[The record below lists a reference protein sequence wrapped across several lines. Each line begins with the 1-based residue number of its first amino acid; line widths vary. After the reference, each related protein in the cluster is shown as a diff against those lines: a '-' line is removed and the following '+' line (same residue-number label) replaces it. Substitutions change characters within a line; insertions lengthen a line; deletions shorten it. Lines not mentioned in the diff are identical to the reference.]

1 MKFGLDVAQHQ
12 LTFQEILARVR
23 LAEDAGFD
31 GAWVFDHF
39 SALYGD
45 RNGPC
50 LEAWTLLGALAAH
63 TSRIRLGPLVT
74 GVTHR
79 HPSVLTTEIVTVD
92 HVSGGRVEAGLGA
105 AWNQREHRSL
115 GIGFPST
122 KERMQRLEETIEV
135 FRLLTSGE
143 RVSYQGRHYQLDGAQ
158 YRPVPVQRPH
168 PPIWIGANGP
178 QLGLPLAGRQA
189 DVWHGWGE
197 DYARKGDVV
206 RRAAEKAG
214 RDPESIG
221 RSTSLSISEPWAE
234 VRRTFGQYQKNGV
247 SYVIVEWPTEGQTR
261 LEEFIDRVMP
271 DLADD

>member
-12 LTFQEILARVR
+12 LTFEEILARVR
-23 LAEDAGFD
+23 LAEEAGFD

-45 RNGPC
+45 RDGPC

-115 GIGFPST
+115 GMAFPST

-143 RVSYQGRHYQLDGAQ
+143 PVSYQGRHYQLDDAR
-158 YRPVPVQRPH
+158 YRPLPVQRPH

-197 DYARKGDVV
+197 DYAGKWDVV
-206 RRAAEKAG
+206 RRSAEKAG
-214 RDPESIG
+214 RDPQSIE
-221 RSTSLSISEPWAE
+221 RSTSLSISEPWDE
-234 VRRTFGQYQKNGV
+234 VRKTFDQYRTNGV
-247 SYVIVEWPTEGQTR
+247 SYVIVEWPTEGRRR
-261 LEEFIDRVMP
+261 LEEFIDQVMP
-271 DLADD
+271 DLASV

>member
-31 GAWVFDHF
+31 AAWVFDHF

-45 RNGPC
+45 RDGPC

-105 AWNQREHRSL
+105 AWDEREHRSL

-143 RVSYQGRHYQLDGAQ
+143 QVSYQGRHYQLDGAQ

-197 DYARKGDVV
+197 DYAGKWDVV

-214 RDPESIG
+214 RDPESIV

-271 DLADD
+271 DLADG

>member
-12 LTFQEILARVR
+12 LTFEEILARVR
-23 LAEDAGFD
+23 LAEETGFD

-45 RNGPC
+45 RDGPC

-63 TSRIRLGPLVT
+63 TTRIRLGPLVT

-115 GIGFPST
+115 GIGFPSN
-122 KERMQRLEETIEV
+122 KERMQRLEETIEI
-135 FRLLTSGE
+135 FRLLTRGE
-143 RVSYQGRHYQLDGAQ
+143 QVSFQGLHYQLDGAQ
-158 YRPVPVQRPH
+158 YRPTPVQRPH

-197 DYARKGDVV
+197 DYGGKWEVV
-206 RRAAEKAG
+206 RRSAEQAG
-214 RDPESIG
+214 RDPETIV

-234 VRRTFGQYQKNGV
+234 VRRSFDQYQKHGV
-247 SYVIVEWPTEGQTR
+247 SYVIVEWPTEGRSR
-261 LEEFIDRVMP
+261 LEEFIDQVMP
-271 DLADD
+271 DLASV

>member
-12 LTFQEILARVR
+12 LGFEEILSRVR
-23 LAEDAGFD
+23 LAEEAGFN

-63 TSRIRLGPLVT
+63 TTRIRLGPLVT
-74 GVTHR
+74 GITHR

-115 GIGFPST
+115 GIAFPPT
-122 KERMQRLEETIEV
+122 KERMQRLEETIEI

-143 RVSYQGRHYQLDGAQ
+143 EVSFQGRHYQLEGAR
-158 YRPVPVQRPH
+158 YRPPPVQRPH

-197 DYARKGDVV
+197 DYAGKWEVV
-206 RRAAEKAG
+206 LRSAEKAG
-214 RDPESIG
+214 RDPDTIV

-234 VRRTFGQYQKNGV
+234 VRQSFDQYQKNGV
-247 SYVIVEWPTEGQTR
+247 SYVIVEWPTEGRGR
-261 LEEFIDRVMP
+261 LEEFIEKVMP
-271 DLADD
+271 DLASG

>member
-12 LTFQEILARVR
+12 LSFEEILGRVR
-23 LAEDAGFD
+23 MAEESGFE

-63 TSRIRLGPLVT
+63 TTRIRLGPLVT
-74 GVTHR
+74 GITHR

-115 GIGFPST
+115 GIAFPST
-122 KERMQRLEETIEV
+122 KERMRRLEETIQI

-143 RVSYQGRHYQLDGAQ
+143 EVSFQGRHYQLEDAR
-158 YRPVPVQRPH
+158 YRPLPVQRPH

-197 DYARKGDVV
+197 DYVGKWEVV
-206 RRAAEKAG
+206 QRSAEKAG
-214 RDPESIG
+214 RDPETIV
-221 RSTSLSISEPWAE
+221 RSTSLSISEPWE
-234 VRRTFGQYQKNGV
+234 QVRKSFDQYQRNGV
-247 SYVIVEWPTEGQTR
+247 SYVIVEWPTEGRGR
-261 LEEFIDRVMP
+261 LEEFIEKVMP
-271 DLADD
+271 DLADG

>member
-1 MKFGLDVAQHQ
+1 VKFGLDVAQHQ
-12 LTFQEILARVR
+12 LSFEEILGRVR
-23 LAEDAGFD
+23 MAEESGFE

-63 TSRIRLGPLVT
+63 TTRIRLGPLVT
-74 GVTHR
+74 GITHR

-115 GIGFPST
+115 GIAFPST
-122 KERMQRLEETIEV
+122 KERMRRLEETIQI

-143 RVSYQGRHYQLDGAQ
+143 EVSFQGRHYQLEDAR
-158 YRPVPVQRPH
+158 YRPLPVQRPH

-197 DYARKGDVV
+197 DYVGKWEVV
-206 RRAAEKAG
+206 QRSAEKAG
-214 RDPESIG
+214 RDPETIV
-221 RSTSLSISEPWAE
+221 RSTSLSISEPWE
-234 VRRTFGQYQKNGV
+234 QVRKSFDQYQRNGV
-247 SYVIVEWPTEGQTR
+247 SYVIVEWPTEGRGR
-261 LEEFIDRVMP
+261 LEEFIEKVMP
-271 DLADD
+271 DLADG

>member
-12 LTFQEILARVR
+12 LSFEEILSRVR
-23 LAEDAGFD
+23 LAEEAGFD

-63 TSRIRLGPLVT
+63 TARIRLGPLVT
-74 GVTHR
+74 GITHR

-115 GIGFPST
+115 GIAFPPT
-122 KERMQRLEETIEV
+122 KERMQRLEETIEI

-143 RVSYQGRHYQLDGAQ
+143 EVSFQGRHYQLEGAR
-158 YRPVPVQRPH
+158 YRPPPVQRPH

-197 DYARKGDVV
+197 DYAGKWEVV
-206 RRAAEKAG
+206 RRSAEKA
-214 RDPESIG
+214 RRNPDTIV

-234 VRRTFGQYQKNGV
+234 VRQSFDQYQKNGV
-247 SYVIVEWPTEGQTR
+247 SYVIVEWPTEGRGR
-261 LEEFIDRVMP
+261 LEEFIEKVMP
-271 DLADD
+271 DLASG

>member
-1 MKFGLDVAQHQ
+1 MRFGLDVAQHQ
-12 LTFQEILARVR
+12 LGFEEILSRVR
-23 LAEDAGFD
+23 LAEEAGFN

-63 TSRIRLGPLVT
+63 TTRIRLGPLVT
-74 GVTHR
+74 GITHR

-115 GIGFPST
+115 GIAFPST
-122 KERMQRLEETIEV
+122 KERMQRLEETIEI

-143 RVSYQGRHYQLDGAQ
+143 EVSFQGRHYQLEGAR
-158 YRPVPVQRPH
+158 YRPPPVQRPH

-197 DYARKGDVV
+197 DYAGKWEVV
-206 RRAAEKAG
+206 RRSAEKAG
-214 RDPESIG
+214 RDPDTIV

-234 VRRTFGQYQKNGV
+234 VRQSFDQYQKNGV
-247 SYVIVEWPTEGQTR
+247 SYVIVEWPTEGRGR
-261 LEEFIDRVMP
+261 LEEFIEKVMP
-271 DLADD
+271 DLASG

>member
-12 LTFQEILARVR
+12 LSFEEILSRVR
-23 LAEDAGFD
+23 LAEEAGFD

-63 TSRIRLGPLVT
+63 TTRIRLGPLVT
-74 GVTHR
+74 GITHR

-92 HVSGGRVEAGLGA
+92 HVSSGRVEAGLGA

-115 GIGFPST
+115 GIAFPST
-122 KERMQRLEETIEV
+122 KERMQRLEETIEI

-143 RVSYQGRHYQLDGAQ
+143 EVSFQGRHYQLEGAR
-158 YRPVPVQRPH
+158 YRPPPVQRPH

-197 DYARKGDVV
+197 DYAGKWEVV
-206 RRAAEKAG
+206 RRSAEKAG
-214 RDPESIG
+214 RDPDTIV

-234 VRRTFGQYQKNGV
+234 VRQSFDQYQKNGV
-247 SYVIVEWPTEGQTR
+247 SYVIVEWPTEGRGR
-261 LEEFIDRVMP
+261 LEEFIEKVMP
-271 DLADD
+271 DLASG

>member
-12 LTFQEILARVR
+12 LGFEEILSRVR
-23 LAEDAGFD
+23 LAEEAGFN

-63 TSRIRLGPLVT
+63 TTRIRLGPLVT
-74 GVTHR
+74 GITHR

-92 HVSGGRVEAGLGA
+92 HVSSGRVEAGLGA

-115 GIGFPST
+115 GIAFPST
-122 KERMQRLEETIEV
+122 KERMQRLEETIEI

-143 RVSYQGRHYQLDGAQ
+143 EVSFQGRHYQLEGAR
-158 YRPVPVQRPH
+158 YRPPPVQRPH

-197 DYARKGDVV
+197 DYAGKWEVV
-206 RRAAEKAG
+206 RRSAEKAG
-214 RDPESIG
+214 RDPDTIV

-234 VRRTFGQYQKNGV
+234 VRQSFDQYQKNGV
-247 SYVIVEWPTEGQTR
+247 SYVIVEWPTEGRGR
-261 LEEFIDRVMP
+261 LEEFIEKVMP
-271 DLADD
+271 DLASG

>member
-12 LTFQEILARVR
+12 LSFEEILSRVR
-23 LAEDAGFD
+23 LAEEAGFD

-63 TSRIRLGPLVT
+63 TTRIRLGPLVT
-74 GVTHR
+74 GITHR

-115 GIGFPST
+115 GIAFPST
-122 KERMQRLEETIEV
+122 KERMQRLEETIEI

-143 RVSYQGRHYQLDGAQ
+143 EVSFQGRHYQLEGAR
-158 YRPVPVQRPH
+158 YRPPPVQRPH

-197 DYARKGDVV
+197 DYAGKWEVV
-206 RRAAEKAG
+206 RRSAEKAG
-214 RDPESIG
+214 RDPDTIV

-234 VRRTFGQYQKNGV
+234 VRQSFDQYQKNGV
-247 SYVIVEWPTEGQTR
+247 SYVIVEWPTEGRGR
-261 LEEFIDRVMP
+261 LEEFIEKVMP
-271 DLADD
+271 DLASG

>member
-45 RNGPC
+45 RDGPC

-143 RVSYQGRHYQLDGAQ
+143 QVSYQGRHYQLDGAQ

-197 DYARKGDVV
+197 DYAGKWDVV

-214 RDPESIG
+214 RDPESIV

-271 DLADD
+271 DLADG

>member
-12 LTFQEILARVR
+12 LTFEEILARVR
-23 LAEDAGFD
+23 LAEEAGFE

-45 RNGPC
+45 RDGPC

-63 TSRIRLGPLVT
+63 TTRIRLGPLVT

-105 AWNQREHRSL
+105 AWNQREHHSL
-115 GIGFPST
+115 GIVFPST

-143 RVSYQGRHYQLDGAQ
+143 QVSYQGRHYQLDSAQ
-158 YRPVPVQRPH
+158 YRPIPVQRPH

-197 DYARKGDVV
+197 GYVRKWDVV
-206 RRAAEKAG
+206 RRSAEKAG
-214 RDPESIG
+214 RDPETIG

-234 VRRTFGQYQKNGV
+234 VRRAFDQYQKHGV
-247 SYVIVEWPTEGQTR
+247 SYVIVEWPTEGRSR
-261 LEEFIDRVMP
+261 LEEFIDQVMP
-271 DLADD
+271 DLASG

>member
-12 LTFQEILARVR
+12 LGFEEILSRVR
-23 LAEDAGFD
+23 LAEEAGFD

-63 TSRIRLGPLVT
+63 TTRIRLGPLVT
-74 GVTHR
+74 GITHR

-115 GIGFPST
+115 GIAFPST
-122 KERMQRLEETIEV
+122 KERMQRLEETIEI

-143 RVSYQGRHYQLDGAQ
+143 EVSFQGRHYQLEGAR
-158 YRPVPVQRPH
+158 YRPPPVQRPH

-197 DYARKGDVV
+197 DYAGKWEVV
-206 RRAAEKAG
+206 RRSAEKAG
-214 RDPESIG
+214 RDPDTIV

-234 VRRTFGQYQKNGV
+234 VRQSFDQYQKNGV
-247 SYVIVEWPTEGQTR
+247 SYVIVEWPTEGRGR
-261 LEEFIDRVMP
+261 LEEFIEKVMP
-271 DLADD
+271 DLASG

>member
-1 MKFGLDVAQHQ
+1 
-12 LTFQEILARVR
+12 VR
-23 LAEDAGFD
+23 LAEEAGFN

-63 TSRIRLGPLVT
+63 TTRIRLGPLVT
-74 GVTHR
+74 GITHR

-92 HVSGGRVEAGLGA
+92 HVSSGRVEAGLGA

-115 GIGFPST
+115 GIAFPST
-122 KERMQRLEETIEV
+122 KERMQRLEETIEI

-143 RVSYQGRHYQLDGAQ
+143 EVSFQGRHYQLEGAR
-158 YRPVPVQRPH
+158 YRPPPVQRPH

-197 DYARKGDVV
+197 DYAGKWEVV
-206 RRAAEKAG
+206 RRSAEKAG
-214 RDPESIG
+214 RDPDTIV

-234 VRRTFGQYQKNGV
+234 VRQSFDQYQKNGV
-247 SYVIVEWPTEGQTR
+247 SYVIVEWPTEGRGR
-261 LEEFIDRVMP
+261 LEEFIEKVMP
-271 DLADD
+271 DLASG

>member
-12 LTFQEILARVR
+12 LTFAEILARVR
-23 LAEDAGFD
+23 LAEESGFE
-31 GAWVFDHF
+31 GVWIFDHF

-45 RNGPC
+45 RDGPC

-63 TSRIRLGPLVT
+63 TTRIRLGPLVT

-92 HVSGGRVEAGLGA
+92 HVSGGRVECGLGA

-115 GIGFPST
+115 GITFPST
-122 KERMQRLEETIEV
+122 KERMQRLEETIEI

-143 RVSYQGRHYQLDGAQ
+143 RVSFQGRHYQLDDAQ

-178 QLGLPLAGRQA
+178 QLGLPLVGRRA

-197 DYARKGDVV
+197 DYAGKWEVV

-214 RDPESIG
+214 RDPETIV

-234 VRRTFGQYQKNGV
+234 VRRSFDQYQTNGV
-247 SYVIVEWPTEGQTR
+247 SYVIVEWPTEGRGR
-261 LEEFIDRVMP
+261 LEEFIEKVMP
-271 DLADD
+271 DLASG